1 MKPAIEARGLTQRFG
16 RQLALLDID
25 LHVAAG
31 ERVALLGD
39 NGAGK
44 TTLLRLLATV
54 ARPAAGEL
62 RLLGLDAVRQRSAL
76 RPRLGWLAHE
86 PGLYPA
92 LSARENL
99 EFFCTLH
106 GLPRGRAV
114 ECLELLGLMDDASRP
129 AAELSRG
136 RRQRLALAR
145 PLLHDPELWLL
156 DEPDSSLDAA
166 GRDLLGRLGSGRTPG
181 FATHDRGLADELDA
195 RVVGLLAGPGVHRGA
210 PPGGAWPSPPPP

>member
-16 RQLALLDID
+16 RQLVLLDID
-25 LHVAAG
+25 LQVAAG

-76 RPRLGWLAHE
+76 RSRLGWLAHE

-114 ECLELLGLMDDASRP
+114 ECLEQLGLTDDALRP
-129 AAELSRG
+129 AAELSRD

-145 PLLHDPELWLL
+145 TLLHDP
-156 DEPDSSLDAA
+156 
-166 GRDLLGRLGSGRTPG
+166 
-181 FATHDRGLADELDA
+181 
-195 RVVGLLAGPGVHRGA
+195 
-210 PPGGAWPSPPPP
+210 

>member
-1 MKPAIEARGLTQRFG
+1 
-16 RQLALLDID
+16 
-25 LHVAAG
+25 
-31 ERVALLGD
+31 VALLGD

-76 RPRLGWLAHE
+76 RSRLGWLAHE

-114 ECLELLGLMDDASRP
+114 ECLEQLGLTDDALRP

-145 PLLHDPELWLL
+145 TLLHDPELWLL

-166 GRDLLGRLGSGRTPG
+166 GRDLLGRLVSGRTLV

-195 RVVGLLAGPGVHRGA
+195 RVVELRAGRVLDRGA
-210 PPGGAWPSPPPP
+210 LQVVR

>member
-16 RQLALLDID
+16 RQLALLDVD
-25 LHVAAG
+25 LEVGAG

-54 ARPAAGEL
+54 ARPAAGDL
-62 RLLGLDAVRQRSAL
+62 RLFGLDAVRQRAAL

-92 LSARENL
+92 LTARENL

-106 GLPRGRAV
+106 GLPGSRAV
-114 ECLELLGLMDDASRP
+114 ECLELLGLAEDAGRP

-136 RRQRLALAR
+136 RRQRLAVAR
-145 PLLHDPELWLL
+145 TLLHDPELWLL
-156 DEPDSSLDAA
+156 DEPDSSLDTA
-166 GRDLLGRLGSGRTPG
+166 GRALLSRLSAGRTLV
-181 FATHDRGLADELDA
+181 FATHDRALASDLDA
-195 RVVGLLAGPGVHRGA
+195 RVVELRAGRVLDRSA
-210 PPGGAWPSPPPP
+210 VQVLR

>member
-1 MKPAIEARGLTQRFG
+1 MKPAIDARGLIQRFG
-16 RQLALLDID
+16 RQVALLDVD
-25 LHVAAG
+25 LQVAPG
-31 ERVALLGD
+31 ERVAVLGE

-62 RLLGLDAVRQRSAL
+62 RLFGLDAVRQRAAL

-114 ECLELLGLMDDASRP
+114 ECLELLEAADDAERP

-145 PLLHDPELWLL
+145 TLLHDPELWVL
-156 DEPDSSLDAA
+156 DEPDSSLDAS
-166 GRDLLGRLGSGRTPG
+166 GRNLLGRLAAGRTLV
-181 FATHDRGLADELDA
+181 FATHDRTLAAELDA
-195 RVVGLLAGPGVHRGA
+195 RVVELRAGRVVDRSA
-210 PPGGAWPSPPPP
+210 LEVVR

>member
-62 RLLGLDAVRQRSAL
+62 RLLGLDAVR
-76 RPRLGWLAHE
+76 
-86 PGLYPA
+86 
-92 LSARENL
+92 
-99 EFFCTLH
+99 
-106 GLPRGRAV
+106 
-114 ECLELLGLMDDASRP
+114 
-129 AAELSRG
+129 
-136 RRQRLALAR
+136 
-145 PLLHDPELWLL
+145 
-156 DEPDSSLDAA
+156 
-166 GRDLLGRLGSGRTPG
+166 DLLGRLAAGRTLV

-195 RVVGLLAGPGVHRGA
+195 RVVELRAGRVLDRGA
-210 PPGGAWPSPPPP
+210 LQVVR

>member
-16 RQLALLDID
+16 RQLALLDVD
-25 LHVAAG
+25 LEVAAG

-62 RLLGLDAVRQRSAL
+62 RLFGLDAVRQRAVL

-92 LSARENL
+92 LTARENL

-106 GLPRGRAV
+106 GLPRSRAA
-114 ECLELLGLMDDASRP
+114 ECLELLGLAEDAQRP

-145 PLLHDPELWLL
+145 TLLHDPELWLL
-156 DEPDSSLDAA
+156 DEPDSSLDAG
-166 GRDLLGRLGSGRTPG
+166 GRELLGRLAADRTLV
-181 FATHDRGLADELDA
+181 FATHDRALASALDA
-195 RVVGLLAGPGVHRGA
+195 RVVELRAGRVLDRSA
-210 PPGGAWPSPPPP
+210 VQVLR

>member
-1 MKPAIEARGLTQRFG
+1 MKPAIEGRGLTQRFG
-16 RQLALLDID
+16 RQPALLDVD
-25 LHVAAG
+25 LQVAAG

-54 ARPAAGEL
+54 ARPVAGEL
-62 RLLGLDAVRQRSAL
+62 RLFGLGAVRHRAAL

-106 GLPRGRAV
+106 GLPRSRAS
-114 ECLELLGLMDDASRP
+114 ECLDLMGLAEDAPRP

-145 PLLHDPELWLL
+145 TLLHDPELWLL

-166 GRDLLGRLGSGRTPG
+166 GRDLLGHLAAGRTVV
-181 FATHDRGLADELDA
+181 FATHDRALAEELDA
-195 RVVGLLAGPGVHRGA
+195 RVVELRAGRVLDRGA
-210 PPGGAWPSPPPP
+210 LQVVR